1 MLGAI
6 IGDIIGSIYER
17 INIKTTEFRLFQW
30 RCRPTDDSVMTLA
43 VAQALLDTRGQ
54 DTEKVNAA
62 LVKEMQR
69 IGRRYPDA
77 GYGGRFISWL
87 DAEDPRPYGS
97 YGNGSAMRVSAAGWL
112 YPTLEETRRMAALT
126 ASVTHNH
133 PEGVKGA
140 ESVASAIFLARTGA
154 GKAEIKAYI
163 EANFGYE
170 LDTPLDVIRPGYKF
184 DVSCQGSVPQAIRAF
199 LEGTDYES
207 TVRLAV
213 SIGGDSDTIAC
224 IAGGMAEAMY
234 GVPEE
239 IREVGLTY
247 LPEDLRLIF
256 ERFRKECEAYPY

>member
-6 IGDIIGSIYER
+6 IGDIIGSIYEFR
-17 INIKTTEFRLFQW
+17 NIKTTDFPLFG
-30 RCRPTDDSVMTLA
+30 RDCSPTDDSVMTIA
-43 VAQALLDTRGQ
+43 VAKALMDTSGQ
-54 DTEKVNAA
+54 DKDRVYAA
-62 LVKEMQR
+62 LVKEMQF
-69 IGRRYPDA
+69 IGQRYPNS
-77 GYGGRFISWL
+77 GYGHTFRRWL
-87 DAEDPRPYGS
+87 MAETPRPYGS
-97 YGNGSAMRVSAAGWL
+97 YGNGSAMRVSSAGWL

-154 GKAEIKAYI
+154 GMAEIKACI
-163 EANFGYE
+163 EENFGYE
-170 LDTPLDVIRPGYKF
+170 LDTPLDIIRPGYEF

-213 SIGGDSDTIAC
+213 SLGGDSDTIAC

-239 IREVGLTY
+239 IREMGLTY
-247 LPEDLRLIF
+247 LPEDLRLIVD
-256 ERFRKECEAYPY
+256 RFRKECEAYPY